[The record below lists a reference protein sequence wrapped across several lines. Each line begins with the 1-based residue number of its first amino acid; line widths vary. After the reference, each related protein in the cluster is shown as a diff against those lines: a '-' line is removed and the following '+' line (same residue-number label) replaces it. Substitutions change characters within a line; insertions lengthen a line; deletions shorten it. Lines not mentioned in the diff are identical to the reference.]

1 MNHRQKYL
9 WVCFLTVAALLS
21 LGSFNAALAQTAPS
35 LGTASA
41 YAVLGSSTVTCTGGS
56 IITGDVGVSPGSAIT
71 GFPGLCTDNGA
82 LEAGNAA
89 ALLAWH
95 DAALAYAFLIAE
107 PCPSANNLTGQDLG
121 GMTLGPGVYCFNSSA
136 ELTGTLYLTG
146 SGPWVFQIGST
157 LTTATNA
164 IVEVNGAPITKGAC
178 LSPAPELFWA
188 IGSSATLGTGTQ
200 FQGTLISLISDT
212 VVTGTNVSGE
222 VFALTGAVTL
232 DNNTVDACASSG
244 GTTPSAGTVKV
255 TGGGQIQVPDPTS
268 PGTATFGFTAGPN
281 DLHLNYLNHVN
292 GLHIDGLVNNIVVI
306 AYNPDGTPLTV
317 LFSGTC
323 GVDCVFTATVQDNGQ
338 PGTSDQ
344 FGITVTSATTGAPIE
359 VRSMRVISKGNI
371 KFHL

>member
-1 MNHRQKYL
+1 MNHRPNYL
-9 WVCFLTVAALLS
+9 WMCFLAVIALLS

-35 LGTASA
+35 LGTAST
-41 YAVLGSSTVTCTGGS
+41 YAVLGSSTVTCTGAS
-56 IITGDVGVSPGSAIT
+56 SITGDVGVSPGSAIT
-71 GFPGLCTDNGA
+71 GFPTPCTATGSLVTGL
-82 LEAGNAA
+82 AA
-89 ALLAWH
+89 APAQH
-95 DAALAYAFLIAE
+95 DAALAYAFLLAE
-107 PCPSANNLTGQDLG
+107 PCPIANNLTGQDLG
-121 GMTLGPGVYCFNSSA
+121 GKVLGPGVYCFNSSA
-136 ELTGTLYLTG
+136 ELTGTLNLTG
-146 SGPWVFQIGST
+146 SGPWIFQIGST
-157 LTTATNA
+157 LTTATGA
-164 IVEVNGAPITKGAC
+164 IVEVNEAPFTPGAC
-178 LSPAPELFWA
+178 LSPGLFWA

-212 VVTGTNVSGE
+212 VVTGTNVSGG

-232 DNNTVDACASSG
+232 DTNTIDVCASG

-255 TGGGQIQVPDPTS
+255 TGGGQIQVPDLTS

-281 DLHLNYLNHVN
+281 DLHLNYVNHVN

-323 GVDCVFTATVQDNGQ
+323 GVDCVFTATVQDHGQ

-359 VRSMRVISKGNI
+359 VRSMRVISRGNI

>member
-1 MNHRQKYL
+1 MNHRPNYL
-9 WVCFLTVAALLS
+9 WMCFLAVIALLS

-35 LGTASA
+35 LGTASV
-41 YAVLGSSTVTCTGGS
+41 YAALGSSTVTCTGGS

-71 GFPGLCTDNGA
+71 GFPNSCTDTNGS

-89 ALLAWH
+89 ALQAWH

-107 PCPSANNLTGQDLG
+107 PCTNNLSGQDLG
-121 GMTLGPGVYCFNSSA
+121 GMTLGSGVYCFSSSA
-136 ELTGTLYLTG
+136 ELTGTLNLTG
-146 SGPWVFQIGST
+146 SGPWIFQIGST
-157 LTTATNA
+157 LTTATGA
-164 IVEVNGAPITKGAC
+164 IVEFDGVKFTPGVC
-178 LSPAPELFWA
+178 SSPVPGLFWA

-212 VVTGTNVSGE
+212 VVTGTNVSGG

-232 DNNTVDACASSG
+232 DNNTIDACASSG
-244 GTTPSAGTVKV
+244 GITPSAGTVKV

-281 DLHLNYLNHVN
+281 DRHLNYVNHVN

-323 GVDCVFTATVQDNGQ
+323 GVDCVFTATVQDHGQ

-359 VRSMRVISKGNI
+359 VRSMRVISHGNI

>member
-1 MNHRQKYL
+1 MHHRQNYL
-9 WVCFLTVAALLS
+9 WLSFLAFAALLS

-35 LGTASA
+35 LGAASA
-41 YAVLGSSTVTCTGGS
+41 YAALGSSTVTCTGGS

-71 GFPGLCTDNGA
+71 GFPLSCTDIGS
-82 LEAGNAA
+82 LETGNAA
-89 ALLAWH
+89 APAQK
-95 DAALAYAFLIAE
+95 DAALAYAFLLAE
-107 PCPSANNLTGQDLG
+107 PCTNNLTGQDLG
-121 GMTLGPGVYCFNSSA
+121 GMTLGSGVYCFNSSA
-136 ELTGTLYLTG
+136 ELTGTLNLTG
-146 SGPWVFQIGST
+146 SGPWIFQIGST

-164 IVEVNGAPITKGAC
+164 IVEVNGVGITAGAC
-178 LSPAPELFWA
+178 PSPLPELFWA
-188 IGSSATLGTGTQ
+188 VGSSATLGTGTQ

-212 VVTGTNVSGE
+212 VVTGTNVSGG

-232 DNNTVDACASSG
+232 DNNKVDACIPSG
-244 GTTPSAGTVKV
+244 GTTPSAGTVQV

-281 DLHLNYLNHVN
+281 DRHLNYVNHVN

-323 GVDCVFTATVQDNGQ
+323 GVDCVFTATVQDHGQ

-359 VRSMRVISKGNI
+359 VRSMRVISHGNI